1 MKIIAV
7 LESAIDAGG
16 AFNQG
21 LNAILQIRRIC
32 DGRFDFAVF
41 STKKENIE
49 ELRKLGIICI
59 WVPITWV
66 DKTIAIISNWGWWRK
81 IQNTF
86 TIYGPFEKKII
97 ENGCDLVYF
106 LTQSST
112 PKILQKT
119 NFITTVFDLC
129 HRDTPEFPEVGSFG
143 KFQAMEKHFKDNL
156 SSAVFVV
163 TESESLSDSISR
175 RYGIDRD
182 RCLVMP
188 MAKSPFLQV
197 GVSVETPVVLKKYN
211 LVAGYYFYPAQFW
224 AHKNH
229 IRILQALIHLRHE
242 GVKYN
247 VVFSGG
253 DKGNKSY
260 LEDFISQN
268 LLDEQVKFLGFI
280 PCEDMQG
287 LYEGSSAVIMP
298 TYFGPTNLPPF
309 EAWFTKRPLI
319 YSIGMKQQAGN
330 AAIYVNPDDALDLA
344 SAMKAC
350 TDLEVSASLVDQGIQ
365 RLDYFDRLR
374 QSSEVELIN
383 RLSQFEVR
391 RLCWK

>member
-49 ELRKLGIICI
+49 ELNKLGIICI
-59 WVPITWV
+59 WVPVTLV
-66 DKTIAIISNWGWWRK
+66 DKIIAIISNWTWWRR
-81 IQNTF
+81 IQNEF
-86 TIYGPFEKKII
+86 SICGPFEKKLI

-112 PKILQKT
+112 PKILQQT

-129 HRDTPEFPEVGSFG
+129 HRDMPEFPEVRSFG
-143 KFQAMEKHFKDNL
+143 KFQIIEKHFKDNL
-156 SSAVFVV
+156 SSAVIVV
-163 TESESLSDSISR
+163 TESESLSDSVSR

-182 RCLVMP
+182 RCLAMP

-197 GVSVETPVVLKKYN
+197 GIPVATSLVLKKYN

-229 IRILQALIHLRHE
+229 IRILQALIHLRNE

-253 DKGNKSY
+253 DKGNKRY

-319 YSIGMKQQAGN
+319 YSIGMKEQAGN

-350 TDLEVSASLVDQGIQ
+350 SDLEVSASLVDKGIQ

-374 QSSEVELIN
+374 QSSESELVN
-383 RLSQFEVR
+383 RLLQFEVR
-391 RLCWK
+391 RICWK